1 MQEVAEQMVSVV
13 HTALKNFE
21 MLQTS
26 LIGQVEIDMVI
37 NVVIY
42 IGQEYIYIY
51 MSQYVNVLY
60 DTLHVFT

>member
-21 MLQTS
+21 MFQTS

-37 NVVIY
+37 NVLRY
-42 IGQEYIYIY
+42 IGQELTCTRH
-51 MSQYVNVLY
+51 S
-60 DTLHVFT
+60 T

>member
-42 IGQEYIYIY
+42 IGLEYIY
-51 MSQYVNVLY
+51 MSQYMNVLY
-60 DTLHVFT
+60 DTLHVFI

>member
-21 MLQTS
+21 MFQTS

-37 NVVIY
+37 NVVKY
-42 IGQEYIYIY
+42 IELTRTCH
-51 MSQYVNVLY
+51 S
-60 DTLHVFT
+60 T